1 MAYLLK
7 KKGFT
12 DITLLEKNSRSG
24 GKSLTI
30 NYRGAPQDMGT
41 VYLSPDYEENII
53 KLMKKYT
60 GDNLAHLPPASIR
73 LGDLKL
79 SIPYK
84 QYVIVES
91 MRNFNTTNTTIA
103 GMKLVHAMKSYIGLH
118 ARLFGNYTGELMPR
132 PSRSVMHR
140 IRGTFMDFLK
150 RENLASL
157 QPIFLASHT
166 MQGYGHLD
174 EISALYGLMWNTPKL
189 MVGLLKR
196 LQGATNT
203 GLYMLKH
210 GFQPL
215 WEAIIDQENL
225 RVHYDV
231 DIRLLYRNRR
241 GSWLC
246 TRDERECHFFRFVI
260 WTPELKLSF
269 RKFRPARSDERDIF
283 SRTQVHYYS
292 TSLVDSLNVK
302 RGLTA
307 IDYMFGNVL
316 SKREHSVW
324 AQRDSYAALR
334 GYAGPAYQNGTYP
347 SGNDRKKTRTVVGY
361 QYGKRKPRVG
371 QLRRIMKAT
380 LSEMHGTSIR
390 IRKVEPWRYFPRFS
404 PADMNAGILWDIL
417 EMQGRHGMWYA
428 GSSVIFES
436 VKSVVEYNELLVRKM
451 RPPCG

>member
-1 MAYLLK
+1 MKILFTVLVWFLKNPLISRRCAGCIRGPRRLSDSIAIVGAGPAGVHMAYLLK

-12 DITLLEKNSRSG
+12 DITLLEKSSRSG
-24 GKSLTI
+24 GKSFTI

-203 GLYMLKH
+203 GMEK
-210 GFQPL
+210 F
-215 WEAIIDQENL
+215 AINC
-225 RVHYDV
+225 
-231 DIRLLYRNRR
+231 R
-241 GSWLC
+241 GS
-246 TRDERECHFFRFVI
+246 TRIPYF
-260 WTPELKLSF
+260 SF
-269 RKFRPARSDERDIF
+269 
-283 SRTQVHYYS
+283 
-292 TSLVDSLNVK
+292 
-302 RGLTA
+302 
-307 IDYMFGNVL
+307 
-316 SKREHSVW
+316 
-324 AQRDSYAALR
+324 
-334 GYAGPAYQNGTYP
+334 
-347 SGNDRKKTRTVVGY
+347 
-361 QYGKRKPRVG
+361 
-371 QLRRIMKAT
+371 
-380 LSEMHGTSIR
+380 
-390 IRKVEPWRYFPRFS
+390 
-404 PADMNAGILWDIL
+404 
-417 EMQGRHGMWYA
+417 
-428 GSSVIFES
+428 
-436 VKSVVEYNELLVRKM
+436 
-451 RPPCG
+451 